1 MSRLN
6 ETHDASLTSWVA
18 SANTAAS
25 DFPIQNLPFAVFRR
39 KDSGEPF
46 RGGLAIGDQV
56 NVVVDKKS
64 KRMVIEAATSDIDR
78 EVLDWTDTFIK
89 RYRPALDALSK
100 K

>member
-1 MSRLN
+1 MTQKVLKVGSSAAV
-6 ETHDASLTSWVA
+6 TIPKGSLKE
-18 SANTAAS
+18 
-25 DFPIQNLPFAVFRR
+25 L
-39 KDSGEPF
+39 
-46 RGGLAIGDQV
+46 GLAIGDQV

-64 KRMVIEAATSDIDR
+64 KRMIIEAAASDIDR

>member
-1 MSRLN
+1 MTQKVLKVGSSAAV
-6 ETHDASLTSWVA
+6 TIPKGSLKE
-18 SANTAAS
+18 
-25 DFPIQNLPFAVFRR
+25 L
-39 KDSGEPF
+39 
-46 RGGLAIGDQV
+46 GLAIGDQV

-64 KRMVIEAATSDIDR
+64 KRMIIEAAASEIDR